1 MIIPYIL
8 KQEHEKG
15 CRIGNVA
22 DELEDDDDVI
32 FCGEEESPPE
42 NTAQQQLNFLQNFQL
57 LSNSN
62 SSSSQQQPQQSTS
75 RQILPHK
82 RNPSGSGNNN
92 LSAFNDKNKTS
103 PSITDQL
110 AIPDKKP
117 RRVPRKKHPA
127 TIFAKCP
134 IPIVSEAGQKIINSN
149 SQLTPDY
156 QRERIDRYERC
167 CVAPPIAVDG
177 SNRPKFMDKTF
188 HIYTKS
194 SFRSNT
200 KHFHYYKFPR
210 RQFSTY
216 NHDAA
221 VAQLHRIRLRET
233 SCKPLSVQLNRL
245 TQEQIET
252 LRIMPKLKKRK
263 LSLKSTSSTSSSS
276 MSMLKST
283 KIVDYIDLCSDTE
296 SVNECNAS
304 DSESNFEIALNS
316 NGLEHPNSAH
326 NALVFVDCSEINNEM
341 NSNLSTGIDSFSEA
355 RLQPTLVRKKYNS
368 TSNSL
373 QKYLSAHVQPNNI
386 FASERIQHDKEN
398 QLYSFISDQ
407 TSAASQSGHFLFE
420 TEIDT
425 ALDVSTTMPA
435 NNLIKIDLTI

>member
-1 MIIPYIL
+1 M
-8 KQEHEKG
+8 
-15 CRIGNVA
+15 
-22 DELEDDDDVI
+22 
-32 FCGEEESPPE
+32 
-42 NTAQQQLNFLQNFQL
+42 
-57 LSNSN
+57 LSNNS

-75 RQILPHK
+75 RQITPHK
-82 RNPSGSGNNN
+82 RNPNGNGNNN
-92 LSAFNDKNKTS
+92 LPAFNDKNKTV
-103 PSITDQL
+103 PAITDQL

-117 RRVPRKKHPA
+117 RRIPRKKHPA

-134 IPIVSEAGQKIINSN
+134 IPIVSERGQKIINSN

-156 QRERIDRYERC
+156 QHERIERYEKC
-167 CVAPPIAVDG
+167 CIAPPIAFDG

-188 HIYTKS
+188 HTYSKS

-233 SCKPLSVQLNRL
+233 SCKPLSVQLDRL
-245 TQEQIET
+245 TDEQIEM

-263 LSLKSTSSTSSSS
+263 LSVKSTSSTTSSS
-276 MSMLKST
+276 MSMIEPS

-296 SVNECNAS
+296 SVNEYNAS
-304 DSESNFEIALNS
+304 DSESNHEIVPNL
-316 NGLEHPNSAH
+316 NGLKRPNSAH
-326 NALVFVDCSEINNEM
+326 NALLFVDCSEINGEVNP
-341 NSNLSTGIDSFSEA
+341 NLSTGIDSLSEA
-355 RLQPTLVRKKYNS
+355 RLQPTIVRQKYNS
-368 TSNSL
+368 TSNKL
-373 QKYLSAHVQPNNI
+373 QKYLSTHVQPTNI
-386 FASERIQHDKEN
+386 FASDRIQHDKEN

-407 TSAASQSGHFLFE
+407 TSAAPQNGHFLFE

-425 ALDVSTTMPA
+425 ALDVSTTMPS